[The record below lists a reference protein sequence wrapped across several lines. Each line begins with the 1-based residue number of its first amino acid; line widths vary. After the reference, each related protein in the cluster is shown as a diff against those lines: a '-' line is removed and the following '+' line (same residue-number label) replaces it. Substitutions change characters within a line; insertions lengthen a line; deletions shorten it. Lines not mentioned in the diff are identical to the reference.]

1 MREHIR
7 KSPDLTFIRSGLTSI
22 AGPNSV
28 QEVHGNGSNS
38 LEAVTGDALL
48 ETLGSDEDVGTFVEN
63 YGYCFGEVAFKPGQG
78 DKPLIVSKLINWH
91 LFVYLILYSKKRLG
105 NWDQVLKTFKVL
117 GGAVDGNVHGIVDG
131 KRPFFATP
139 TSTAPLIPE
148 EVLQEG
154 RPTRVKRPPD
164 RTTFDKF
171 GAISSRNDA
180 LKISSDA
187 SAIGKSDKASAKV
200 IHTAIE
206 EQLAE
211 DVEDVDDS
219 VSETDFS
226 IGSFS
231 KEEMQSSLNN

>member
-1 MREHIR
+1 M
-7 KSPDLTFIRSGLTSI
+7 
-22 AGPNSV
+22 
-28 QEVHGNGSNS
+28 
-38 LEAVTGDALL
+38 
-48 ETLGSDEDVGTFVEN
+48 
-63 YGYCFGEVAFKPGQG
+63 
-78 DKPLIVSKLINWH
+78 
-91 LFVYLILYSKKRLG
+91 
-105 NWDQVLKTFKVL
+105 
-117 GGAVDGNVHGIVDG
+117 
-131 KRPFFATP
+131 
-139 TSTAPLIPE
+139 
-148 EVLQEG
+148 
-154 RPTRVKRPPD
+154 KRPPD